1 MSTFTVTLI
10 LFGLLLL
17 LLFFNVPLVAAI
29 GIPTAIVMGLYGM
42 NIATFAQR
50 TYASVDS
57 FTMMAIPFFMLAGKL
72 MEVGGMS
79 TRIVRFAEALVGWI
93 AGGLAYVVIVASMF
107 FGALSGSAAAT
118 CAAIGSIM
126 IPEMKKRRYPADF
139 VAALQSVSGGLGVII
154 PPSITMIMYGV
165 TSGTSIGD
173 LFIAGILPGVV
184 MGLCLMLTVYLM
196 VRKRKDGSL
205 SQKES
210 FRFKNLLHSF
220 YDAFFALMVPVIIL
234 GGIYSGLFTPT
245 EAGAL
250 ACAYGFL
257 IGAFWYR
264 EINLSNFFEIMGG
277 AITNTVLVMLIVGVS
292 GAFSWLLTVSGVAK
306 LLGKLVGD
314 VSSNQFTFLLI
325 SNVIFLIMGM
335 FIESVAAILIITPIL
350 HPIAIGLGV
359 NSVHYGIIMVI
370 NLAIGLVTPPVGE
383 NQYIAAAIADL
394 PIEKVLRAII
404 PFFVAAM
411 VALMIITYV
420 PDISLSLVR
429 ALRETQF
436 R

>member
-1 MSTFTVTLI
+1 
-10 LFGLLLL
+10 
-17 LLFFNVPLVAAI
+17 
-29 GIPTAIVMGLYGM
+29 
-42 NIATFAQR
+42 
-50 TYASVDS
+50 
-57 FTMMAIPFFMLAGKL
+57 
-72 MEVGGMS
+72 
-79 TRIVRFAEALVGWI
+79 
-93 AGGLAYVVIVASMF
+93 
-107 FGALSGSAAAT
+107 
-118 CAAIGSIM
+118 
-126 IPEMKKRRYPADF
+126 
-139 VAALQSVSGGLGVII
+139 
-154 PPSITMIMYGV
+154 
-165 TSGTSIGD
+165 
-173 LFIAGILPGVV
+173 
-184 MGLCLMLTVYLM
+184 
-196 VRKRKDGSL
+196 
-205 SQKES
+205 
-210 FRFKNLLHSF
+210 
-220 YDAFFALMVPVIIL
+220 
-234 GGIYSGLFTPT
+234 
-245 EAGAL
+245 
-250 ACAYGFL
+250 
-257 IGAFWYR
+257 
-264 EINLSNFFEIMGG
+264 MGG